1 MKQLV
6 WKDWLLWDIVNR
18 VVSLFQSAL
27 LLAEP
32 AFSEDAHAPYYRNPI
47 SLQSVSNRYSI
58 YIIKFAG

>member
-6 WKDWLLWDIVNR
+6 WKDWLLWDIVNKLCF
-18 VVSLFQSAL
+18 SFFTNQLQ

-32 AFSEDAHAPYYRNPI
+32 AFSEDAPYYLNPI